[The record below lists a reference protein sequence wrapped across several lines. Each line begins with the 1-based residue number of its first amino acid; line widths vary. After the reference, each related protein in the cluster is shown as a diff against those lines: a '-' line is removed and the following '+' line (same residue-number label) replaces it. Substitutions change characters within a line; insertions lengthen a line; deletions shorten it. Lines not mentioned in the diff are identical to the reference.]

1 MVHTYSRGGLC
12 AAALLGCVALA
23 GVLPATPARSACAPD
38 GAGIP
43 SGANV
48 VCTGTET
55 GQVGNGTQ
63 NNVTVNILAGASVV
77 SSNLNGTFQLQNN
90 NVVTNNGTFN
100 GAAFF
105 KTFTGSNNLVINNGT
120 AILNGGEFAVSNLG
134 QNTFINN
141 GTMTGNNAEFAFGGG
156 NGSGGNTAINNGTI
170 NFTNGSGFFMQ
181 GGTAINNGTITVGG
195 GNGTAVYTVFF
206 NNGPNTFNNNG
217 VAVATGGT
225 FSLQAR
231 NTGTATV
238 NNAGTLDGLIS
249 MTGGGGNVINNSGL
263 ITITDP
269 SAALAAGNYNIDG
282 SFNQTGS
289 GTLGVR
295 LNGAGVA
302 DTMTLTGAASLG
314 GKLSAFV
321 QPGLYGSSTL
331 YTGVITAA
339 TVSGQFAQTQAFAP
353 GGTTPLAFFTLTP
366 TYNAASVDLT
376 LNRTG
381 FGSVAGETVNER
393 NVGTALNSVY
403 STSLTGAAAT
413 LFSNLLQATSVK
425 ALDQLDGEV
434 ATGAERAV
442 FQLTNEFL
450 GLMLDPFVNGRG
462 NVGGGGYSAIGFAP
476 EEQTKLPPDVA
487 LAYDSI
493 LAKTPALPFDQR
505 WTAWGTGFGGANNAN
520 GDPAVVGSN
529 NIRANTFGFAAGADY
544 HVTPST
550 VVGFALAGAGTNWG
564 LANAMG
570 TGRSDAVQ
578 VGAYGISWFG
588 AAYLAGALSFS
599 DHFFTTNRSAFG
611 APLTA
616 NFMGQGYGARLEGGY
631 RVGVLPVLGVTPY
644 GAVQFQAF
652 NTPAYNESDPTGSG
666 AALNFASMNSTDVR
680 SELGSRVDAPTVAFG
695 KPLVI
700 YGRAAWAHDSVSNP
714 ALSAA
719 FQALPGGGFTVFG
732 APVPQNSALTTLG
745 AQLYLTPQWT
755 LLAKFDGEFAT
766 GSQTYAGSGTV
777 RYTW

>member
-1 MVHTYSRGGLC
+1 MVHAYSRGGLC
-12 AAALLGCVALA
+12 AAVLLVCVALA
-23 GVLPATPARSACAPD
+23 GVLPATPARSACVPD

-48 VCTGTET
+48 TCTGTET

-63 NNVTVNILAGASVV
+63 NNVTVNVLAGASVV
-77 SSNLNGTFQLQNN
+77 NNGSTSIQLNNN

-100 GAAFF
+100 GQSFF
-105 KTFTGSNNLVINNGT
+105 NAPAGSNNTVINDGT
-120 AILNGGEFAVSNLG
+120 AILNGGTFAGTNGSN
-134 QNTFINN
+134 NTYINN
-141 GTMTGNNAEFAFGGG
+141 GSITSANSANDLFVFGHGG
-156 NGSGGNTAINNGTI
+156 DVEINNGTI
-170 NFTNGSGFFMQ
+170 TFANGTAFFLQ
-181 GGTAINNGTITVGG
+181 GGTAINTGTIRVGG
-195 GNGTAVYTVFF
+195 QSGAVFDVFF
-206 NNGPNTFNNNG
+206 GSNIFNNNG
-217 VAVATGGT
+217 VGVATGGAA
-225 FSLQAR
+225 SLSVR
-231 NTGTATV
+231 NTGSAIV
-238 NNAGTLDGLIS
+238 NNAGTLDGLIT
-249 MTGGGGNVINNSGL
+249 MAGGGGNVLNNSGL

-269 SAALAAGNYNIDG
+269 SAVLTVGNYNIVG
-282 SFNQTGS
+282 NFNQTSS

-295 LNGAGVA
+295 VNSAGGA
-302 DTMTLTGAASLG
+302 DTMTLSGTASLG
-314 GKLSAFV
+314 GKLAVAV

-331 YTGVITAA
+331 YAGIISGTAVA
-339 TVSGQFAQTQAFAP
+339 GQFAQTQAFAP
-353 GGTTPLAFFTLTP
+353 GGTTPLAFFTVTP
-366 TYNAASVDLT
+366 TYNAASVDIT
-376 LNRTG
+376 LNRVG

-393 NVGTALNSVY
+393 NVGTALNGVY
-403 STSLTGAAAT
+403 STSLTGNAAT

-434 ATGAERAV
+434 GTGAERAV

-450 GLMLDPFVNGRG
+450 GVMLDPFVNGRG

-493 LAKTPALPFDQR
+493 LAKAPPLPFEQR
-505 WTAWGTGFGGANNAN
+505 WTAWGTGFGGTNNAN

-529 NIRANTFGFAAGADY
+529 NIRASTFGFAAGADY
-544 HVTPST
+544 HVTPYT

-570 TGRSDAVQ
+570 TGRSDAAQ

-631 RVGVLPVLGVTPY
+631 RVGVLPTFGVTPY

-652 NTPAYNESDPTGSG
+652 NTPAYSESDPTASG
-666 AALNFASMNSTDVR
+666 AALNVAAVSSTDVR
-680 SELGSRVDAPTVAFG
+680 TELGSRFDAPTVVIG
-695 KPLVI
+695 RPLVL
-700 YGRAAWAHDSVSNP
+700 YGRVAWAHDSVSNP

-719 FQALPGGGFTVFG
+719 FQGLPGGTFTVNG
-732 APVPQNSALTTLG
+732 APIPQNSALTTVG
-745 AQLYLTPQWT
+745 AQLFITPQWT
-755 LLAKFDGEFAT
+755 LLAKFDGEFAS

-777 RYTW
+777 RYSW